1 MQIDNKV
8 LNRWVKH
15 LEVAFTIFWM
25 LFFMGVNFP
34 QPLGSLL
41 KAISYPAIGILIL
54 VRWKRIPYTAT
65 RDPFLLFS
73 VFIAILSLLWT
84 GNLATTSEGIRGL
97 LRTLLFA
104 AYIAS
109 RYSLKDQ
116 MKLWIWIFSI
126 ILVLSFLVIICV
138 PSYSIAE
145 QGGWQGIF
153 PYKNFLGYTMSLAV
167 VLFLNHIIS
176 NKAKQNWLAFVGVA
190 GAIALVILAKSS
202 ASLVSVLVLV
212 SGMPLYQVVKQHYKF
227 RVVIVGIIG
236 ILVSGIAFL
245 IATNMDTILVNIL
258 GEGLSFNGRTP
269 IWDLAIEKGLERPWL
284 GYGFNAFWSSDAG
297 IDIMVHTWSGL
308 REEGFNTHNAFL
320 EQFLSLGF
328 IGLASSILGLFNI
341 FARIIIVLLKTKKI
355 ELFWLF
361 QLQLFTVLVSLADS
375 YDTTLVALTI
385 TLTIGLEWS
394 RINTYGS
401 ALNLNKN
408 QAVLE

>member
-41 KAISYPAIGILIL
+41 KAISYPGIGILVLI
-54 VRWKRIPYTAT
+54 RWKSIPYAAT

-84 GNLATTSEGIRGL
+84 TNLATTSEGIRGL
-97 LRTLLFA
+97 LRTLVFA

-116 MKLWIWIFSI
+116 MKLWTCIFSI
-126 ILVLSFLVIICV
+126 ILILSLLVIVCI
-138 PSYSIAE
+138 PSYAIGND
-145 QGGWQGIF
+145 GGWQGIF
-153 PYKNFLGYTMSLAV
+153 PYKNFLGYTMSLGI

-176 NKAKQNWLAFVGVA
+176 NKGRKNWLVFIGVA

-236 ILVSGIAFL
+236 ILVSGIVFL
-245 IATNMDTILVNIL
+245 IATNIDTILVDIL

-308 REEGFNTHNAFL
+308 REEGFNSHNAFL

-328 IGLASSILGLFNI
+328 IGLASGIFSLVNI
-341 FARIIIVLLKTKKI
+341 FVRIIIILIKTKKI
-355 ELFWLF
+355 EIFWLL
-361 QLQLFTVLVSLADS
+361 QLQIFTVLVSLADS
-375 YDTTLVALTI
+375 YDTALVSLTIALTI
-385 TLTIGLEWS
+385 ALEWS
-394 RINTYGS
+394 KMKKYHS
-401 ALNLNKN
+401 NLCVN
-408 QAVLE
+408 QSQVSL

>member
-1 MQIDNKV
+1 MQIDNKA
-8 LNRWVKH
+8 LNRLVKY

-25 LFFMGVNFP
+25 LFFLGVNFP

-41 KAISYPAIGILIL
+41 KAISYPAIGILVLI
-54 VRWKRIPYTAT
+54 RWKRIPYAAT

-84 GNLATTSEGIRGL
+84 TNLGTTSEGIRGL
-97 LRTLLFA
+97 LRTLMFA
-104 AYIAS
+104 AYITS

-116 MKLWIWIFSI
+116 MKLWTWVFSI
-126 ILVLSFLVIICV
+126 ILILSFLVIICV
-138 PSYSIAE
+138 PSYAIAK

-176 NKAKQNWLAFVGVA
+176 NKAKQNWLPVIGIAT
-190 GAIALVILAKSS
+190 AIALVLLAKSS

-212 SGMPLYQVVKQHYKF
+212 AGIPLYQVVKQHYKF
-227 RVVIVGIIG
+227 RVVILGIISL
-236 ILVSGIAFL
+236 LVGVIVVL
-245 IATNMDTILVNIL
+245 ISTNMDTILVDIL

-297 IDIMVHTWSGL
+297 IFIMVHTWSGL

-320 EQFLSLGF
+320 EQFLNLGF
-328 IGLASSILGLFNI
+328 IGVASSILGLFNI

-355 ELFWLF
+355 EIFWML
-361 QLQLFTVLVSLADS
+361 QLQIFTVLVSLADS
-375 YDTTLVALTI
+375 YDTALVTLTI

-394 RINTYGS
+394 RINKYNS
-401 ALNLNKN
+401 HIDLNKN
-408 QAVLE
+408 QTVF